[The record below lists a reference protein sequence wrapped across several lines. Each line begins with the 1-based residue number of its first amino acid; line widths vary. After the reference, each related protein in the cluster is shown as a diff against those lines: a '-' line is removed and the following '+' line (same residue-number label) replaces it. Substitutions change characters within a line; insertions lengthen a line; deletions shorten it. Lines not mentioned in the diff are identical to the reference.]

1 MSGISMENT
10 TGIWRFAT
18 PIRWLALLVLI
29 LFGIYTLAEF
39 GSTLLVGFTDD
50 YGPIYRYV
58 RVEGDAPIAYWKL
71 PFFLVCYVVLFY
83 GVYKAVMAANRFIKV
98 TQKGGFFIEG
108 VSRLCTDTGIGLLIF
123 WAGTTYRRNV
133 LPYFLDPE
141 RGIWDGGSLLLFGWL
156 NVHLILMLL
165 AGVIFLLVGQGLE
178 AARDIKEE
186 NKQFI

>member
-1 MSGISMENT
+1 MENT

-29 LFGIYTLAEF
+29 LFGVYTVASV
-39 GSTLLVGFTDD
+39 GSTLLVGFTGS
-50 YGPIYRYV
+50 YHLIYEFA
-58 RVEGDAPIAYWKL
+58 RVEGDAPVAYWKL
-71 PFFLVCYVVLFY
+71 PFFLIAYIVLFY
-83 GVYKAVMAANRFIKV
+83 GVYKTVTAANRFIKM
-98 TQKGGFFIEG
+98 TQKNGFFIEG
-108 VSRLCTDTGIGLLIF
+108 VSRLCTDTGIGLIIF

-133 LPYFLDPE
+133 LPYFLDPD
-141 RGIWDGGSLLLFGWL
+141 RGIWDGPTLLLFGWI

-165 AGVIFLLVGQGLE
+165 AGVIFLLLGRGLE